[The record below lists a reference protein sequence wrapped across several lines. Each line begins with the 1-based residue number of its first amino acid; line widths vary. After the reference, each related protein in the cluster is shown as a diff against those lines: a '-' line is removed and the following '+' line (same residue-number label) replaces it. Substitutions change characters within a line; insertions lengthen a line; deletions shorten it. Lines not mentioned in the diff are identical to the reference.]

1 MHCEFCRQGLESLCP
16 EAKLSGF
23 TVSLVHSNTP
33 STSSLNTDEQVD
45 GTFQQYAVSF
55 VNHLSR
61 IPDGM
66 RLDDAAPILCA
77 GVTVYKALKQSNA
90 KTGNWVALRKH
101 HIEAENCKH
110 LPSSLFLSWC
120 WRRSWSSCHPVRQL
134 DGFEGHRY
142 RCKSRVQRLRL
153 GDPDLD
159 VTPDRGC
166 QKEAL

>member
-23 TVSLVHSNTP
+23 TVSLAILQGFDSTNTI
-33 STSSLNTDEQVD
+33 EQVD
-45 GTFQQYAVSF
+45 GSFQQYAVSF

-90 KTGNWVALRKH
+90 KTGNWVAIRERH
-101 HIEAENCKH
+101 MGAG
-110 LPSSLFLSWC
+110 
-120 WRRSWSSCHPVRQL
+120 
-134 DGFEGHRY
+134 D
-142 RCKSRVQRLRL
+142 SRN
-153 GDPDLD
+153 
-159 VTPDRGC
+159 
-166 QKEAL
+166 